1 MSGQP
6 VVPAANGASPLGPPT
21 AGLGQRAQRS
31 NDQERSATPQPT
43 GGIADDRG
51 SSGGLFAPAD
61 PRLPWLVVL
70 GLGVGLLLAGI
81 YLRFA
86 QQPRAG

>member
-1 MSGQP
+1 
-6 VVPAANGASPLGPPT
+6 VPAA
-21 AGLGQRAQRS
+21 
-31 NDQERSATPQPT
+31 
-43 GGIADDRG
+43 DRG
-51 SSGGLFAPAD
+51 NGEAGLFATAD

-81 YLRFA
+81 VLRFA